1 MSDSHHPGALAANQ
15 LKLADDP
22 WSLERD
28 QRLELE
34 AALAGSQAHW
44 QPRLAALLEPPRLA
58 PTFPA
63 FLLATTPFRH
73 LADGIGQAR
82 RPGEL
87 DTGTADQLQRFVD
100 RYRDYLLE
108 TDAAAPTAAGDLERD
123 VLLAARDRHPV
134 LPAILQP
141 RR

>member
-1 MSDSHHPGALAANQ
+1 
-15 LKLADDP
+15 
-22 WSLERD
+22 
-28 QRLELE
+28 
-34 AALAGSQAHW
+34 
-44 QPRLAALLEPPRLA
+44 
-58 PTFPA
+58 
-63 FLLATTPFRH
+63 
-73 LADGIGQAR
+73 
-82 RPGEL
+82 
-87 DTGTADQLQRFVD
+87 LQRFVD